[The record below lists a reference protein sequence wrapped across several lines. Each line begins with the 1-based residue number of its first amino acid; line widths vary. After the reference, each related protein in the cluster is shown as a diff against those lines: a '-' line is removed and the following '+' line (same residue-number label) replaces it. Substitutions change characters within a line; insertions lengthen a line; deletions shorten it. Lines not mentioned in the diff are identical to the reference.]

1 MLNIKSIVF
10 LNGIIDGCCCGIC
23 SAAIDIVV
31 TLTIDALT
39 IVILT
44 VTT

>member
-10 LNGIIDGCCCGIC
+10 LNGIIDGCCRGIRG
-23 SAAIDIVV
+23 AAIDIVV
-31 TLTIDALT
+31 KLTIGALT